1 MNAAIN
7 SANWNCPPPAPGAA
21 CAQAS
26 VIKPFMCVV
35 QEAKRAAL
43 CHSTGAAP
51 GSEELRGPGGQPACG
66 DRRPQRAHEAHVE
79 VQVMDRVEARAE
91 DLVAAVEMPQV
102 GAAEVATGVAV
113 AGGIQRAEI
122 VAVST
127 VTDVDDAGGGEQ
139 VAVTGMP
146 CRHDAVEHV
155 DAAQH

>member
-7 SANWNCPPPAPGAA
+7 SANWNCPPPATGAA

-66 DRRPQRAHEAHVE
+66 DRRPQRTHQAHVE
-79 VQVMDRVEARAE
+79 VQIMDSVEARAE

-102 GAAEVATGVAV
+102 GAAEMATGIAV
-113 AGGIQRAEI
+113 ARGIDRCEI
-122 VAVST
+122 PRVGAVA
-127 VTDVDDAGGGEQ
+127 DVNHAGGS
-139 VAVTGMP
+139 
-146 CRHDAVEHV
+146 
-155 DAAQH
+155 